1 MPCNRDEKENAMKN
15 LFKITWRKFV
25 DYLNT
30 APAGS
35 DEHTSLGSY
44 AGLCGLGDND
54 HDHH

>member
-1 MPCNRDEKENAMKN
+1 MKN
-15 LFKITWRKFV
+15 LFKITWKKFV

-35 DEHTSLGSY
+35 DDHTSLGSY

-54 HDHH
+54 HDHDHDHH